1 MEKIWFNYYPPGIPH
16 TVNPDEY
23 PSLTALLVE
32 SCKKYATLPAIE
44 NMGTTF
50 SYQELLDKSL
60 HLAAC
65 LQKKLGLVKGDR
77 IALMMPNLLQY
88 PIALLAAMHLGLV
101 VVNINPL
108 YTERELKFPLKDS
121 GAKAIIVLANFA
133 GTVAKVLADTQL
145 EHVIITQVGDEFPA
159 LKRFGVNSYLKYVK
173 KMVPSINLSE
183 AIQYRE
189 LLQADVT
196 LDPVTINAEDLA
208 FLQYTGG
215 TTGVPKG
222 AMLTHRNLV
231 ANILQCIAWID
242 NTLQEGEEI
251 VVTALPLYHIFSL
264 TICCFAFIKLGG
276 LSMLITNPRDMPDFL
291 KHLQKNRFTVFVG
304 VNTLFH
310 EMMKRAEFLNIDFK
324 PVKMTLAGGMP
335 VLQSVADRWQE
346 LTKKNIIMGYGLT
359 EASPVVTINPLTI
372 TGFSPSIG
380 LPVPSTDVAIVNDEG
395 EHLPIGEIG
404 ELVAKGPQVMK
415 AYWQNVEET
424 QKVLD
429 GDGWLRTGDIATI
442 DDHGY
447 VYIVDRKKDMI
458 LVSGFNVY
466 SVEVEDVIAMMPG
479 VSEVAV
485 VSVPDRHSGEA
496 VKAFIVKNKPELTE
510 EDVIAFCR
518 TKLTGY
524 KIPKCIEFRDSLP
537 KTNVGKILK
546 RALRSE
552 E

>member
-16 TVNPDEY
+16 TINPDEY

-159 LKRFGVNSYLKYVK
+159 LKRFGVNSYLKYIK

-196 LDPVTINAEDLA
+196 LDPVTIAAEELA

-310 EMMKRAEFLNIDFK
+310 EMMKRAEFLNINFK

-359 EASPVVTINPLTI
+359 EASPVVTISPLTI

-395 EHLPIGEIG
+395 EQLPIGEIG